1 MRINTIFHSIGFKMA
16 EKEVFVRGK
25 VSESLKARF
34 KAACALI
41 NKPMDQVMAELIEDW
56 LKTQNIK

>member
-1 MRINTIFHSIGFKMA
+1 MA